1 MSFSKVAPLG
11 IGTEPGSTIRLGDSL
26 LHSTGLDIGVG
37 SGIGVTIRQHG
48 DATFTGIVTA
58 SKFVGDMTVGSGS
71 TGTFSSLTITGN
83 LGVGGVVTYEDVTN
97 VDSIGIITA
106 RSGIKIG
113 PHAGVA
119 ATIFADGSIN
129 STGIIT
135 ATNVSV
141 ASSVTATTYYGDVSN
156 LTGVQGVP
164 SGAVMWYPA
173 ATPPSG
179 FLKANG
185 DTIPD
190 GSGTVQGITADFS
203 TLYAIVGATLP
214 DLRGE
219 FIRGFDDGKGTDSGR
234 AIKSAQTSDNK
245 EHNHVATSNAV
256 SSSSSS
262 VSDPGHSHQYQ
273 NRRTNIN
280 NDNDESNK
288 STSQTLSNSNTGNS
302 TTGINV
308 NTNTNTNV
316 NTAIATAGGTESRPR
331 NIALLAIIKI

>member
-1 MSFSKVAPLG
+1 
-11 IGTEPGSTIRLGDSL
+11 
-26 LHSTGLDIGVG
+26 
-37 SGIGVTIRQHG
+37 
-48 DATFTGIVTA
+48 
-58 SKFVGDMTVGSGS
+58 
-71 TGTFSSLTITGN
+71 
-83 LGVGGVVTYEDVTN
+83 
-97 VDSIGIITA
+97 
-106 RSGIKIG
+106 
-113 PHAGVA
+113 
-119 ATIFADGSIN
+119 
-129 STGIIT
+129 
-135 ATNVSV
+135 
-141 ASSVTATTYYGDVSN
+141 
-156 LTGVQGVP
+156 
-164 SGAVMWYPA
+164 MWYPA

-190 GSGTVQGITADFS
+190 GSGTVQGVTADFS

>member
-11 IGTEPGSTIRLGDSL
+11 IGTEPGSSILIGDSL
-26 LHSTGLDIGVG
+26 LHTTGLDVG
-37 SGIGVTIRQHG
+37 SGTGIGVTIRQHG

-58 SKFVGDMTVGSGS
+58 SKFVGDLFVGSGS
-71 TGTFSSLTITGN
+71 TGTFSSLTITGD

-141 ASSVTATTYYGDVSN
+141 ASSVTAVTYHGDGSN

-190 GSGTVQGITADFS
+190 GSGTVQGVTADFS

-245 EHNHVATSNAV
+245 SHNHVATSNAV
-256 SSSSSS
+256 SSSTSS
-262 VSDPGHSHQYQ
+262 VTDPGHSHQYQ

-280 NDNDESNK
+280 NDNDETNK
-288 STSQTLSNSNTGNS
+288 STSQSLTNNNTGNS

-308 NTNTNTNV
+308 NTNTTTNV